1 MQSTIGRVRG
11 QPLLL
16 EKVLDLKLRSMLVN
30 LRTAGAGINIQVVS
44 GVLNGSIRA
53 NPERFGKYMDFKVTR
68 S

>member
-53 NPERFGKYMDFKVTR
+53 NPERFDKYMDFKVTR